1 MVGRD
6 VNGVCGRVMAHRQPK
21 VGDTACAILL
31 HQDILGLQ
39 VTVGNGRLT
48 WVDSSKRH
56 KGIVSPLRTDWV
68 CASLWST
75 NLMQTSLFFTS
86 LSGLE
91 STLGELLLFLN
102 VLYKK

>member
-75 NLMQTSLFFTS
+75 NLMQTSLFFYIS
-86 LSGLE
+86 LWTGKHFRG
-91 STLGELLLFLN
+91 TAVVFKCA
-102 VLYKK
+102 V